1 MTENL
6 KLADCYPY
14 TYVRVATM
22 KAKLLNRDD
31 YNKLLKMSFAEITK
45 FLQDSEYKKEIN
57 ELAMEL
63 SGADLL
69 EAALNK
75 NLISSFN
82 KLLRIS
88 PDELDLLINAH
99 LRRYD
104 YYNIKSILRGKFAN
118 LSNEA
123 IKKMLIPIGLNSGK
137 FYEKLIEETSIQKML
152 ESSKLLEKK
161 LILHLVKEL
170 EDTNS
175 LSLIENSLD
184 KAYFNYAFE
193 FSEKIPEQGQL
204 FKVFILNEIDMLNIK
219 LLLRMKKGGV
229 TEKQLSQHICMF
241 GSELNKRILKQLLKL
256 DYKDTIK
263 ELEKTSFKKIIKK
276 HKEALLSGASLV
288 EFENDL
294 DKYLLSKSL
303 LLLHQNPLSIDIIIG
318 YMFAK
323 EVELMNLKTIVKSR
337 QLGLKEDFISKQL
350 IVT

>member
-123 IKKMLIPIGLNSGK
+123 IKKMLIPIVQL
-137 FYEKLIEETSIQKML
+137 QR
-152 ESSKLLEKK
+152 SSPPW
-161 LILHLVKEL
+161 HTCV
-170 EDTNS
+170 
-175 LSLIENSLD
+175 
-184 KAYFNYAFE
+184 
-193 FSEKIPEQGQL
+193 PW
-204 FKVFILNEIDMLNIK
+204 VFGWKNTLA
-219 LLLRMKKGGV
+219 
-229 TEKQLSQHICMF
+229 C
-241 GSELNKRILKQLLKL
+241 
-256 DYKDTIK
+256 
-263 ELEKTSFKKIIKK
+263 
-276 HKEALLSGASLV
+276 
-288 EFENDL
+288 
-294 DKYLLSKSL
+294 
-303 LLLHQNPLSIDIIIG
+303 
-318 YMFAK
+318 
-323 EVELMNLKTIVKSR
+323 LKTLPR
-337 QLGLKEDFISKQL
+337 SK
-350 IVT
+350 IF

>member
-63 SGADLL
+63 NGADLL
-69 EAALNK
+69 EAALNR
-75 NLISSFN
+75 NLVASFN

-88 PDELDLLINAH
+88 PDELGLLINAH
-99 LRRYD
+99 LKRYD
-104 YYNIKSILRGKFAN
+104 FQNVKSIIRGKFSN
-118 LSNEA
+118 QNNEA
-123 IKKMLIPIGLNSGK
+123 IKKMLIPIGIYSEK
-137 FYEKLIEETSIQKML
+137 FYEKLLEETSIQKIL
-152 ESSKLLEKK
+152 ENSGLLDKK
-161 LILHLVKEL
+161 NIPQLAKETA
-170 EDTNS
+170 DTTS
-175 LSLIENSLD
+175 LLLIENSLD

-193 FSEKIPEQGQL
+193 FSERIPEQGQL
-204 FKVFILNEIDMLNIK
+204 FKGFILNEIDILNIK

-229 TEKQLSQHICMF
+229 IEKQLSQHICMF
-241 GSELNKRILKQLLKL
+241 GSELNKHILKQSLKL
-256 DYKDTIK
+256 DYKDAIK
-263 ELEKTSFKKIIKK
+263 ELEKTSFKNIIKK

-294 DKYLLSKSL
+294 DKYLLNKSL

-323 EVELMNLKTIVKSR
+323 EIELMNLKTIVKSR
-337 QLGLKEDFISKQL
+337 QLCMKEEFISKQL
-350 IVT
+350 IV